1 MSAEFIARI
10 LGMFVFLFLSIG
22 FGLNNVE
29 LLGLT
34 GFSPQFVSVLFAL
47 VGILMGLIIT
57 PYLTTRPLSLTRRI
71 LTEVSVETMLISF
84 IGLIMGLLV
93 VLLATYPLSLLPN
106 PFGAYVPI
114 FLATMASYLG
124 LTIFGARA
132 KEIIG
137 LFRQNAR
144 PASYPNDRELLLDTS
159 VLIDGRIV
167 EIAQTGFLG
176 GKLIVPRFVLSEL
189 HHVADSSDSI
199 KRNRGR
205 RGLAILNELQRDPQ
219 IELRIIEDD
228 ISLLN
233 EVDDKLVALALQ
245 RDSGIVTN
253 DFNLN
258 QVATAQNVLVLNIN
272 ALANAVRSIYIPG
285 ESFSIY
291 VLQEG
296 REENQGVGYLEDG
309 TMVII
314 ENGNN
319 YLDRTI
325 NVEVT
330 RLITREAGR
339 ILFAKPTNTSSR

>member
-1 MSAEFIARI
+1 ME
-10 LGMFVFLFLSIG
+10 
-22 FGLNNVE
+22 
-29 LLGLT
+29 
-34 GFSPQFVSVLFAL
+34 
-47 VGILMGLIIT
+47 
-57 PYLTTRPLSLTRRI
+57 
-71 LTEVSVETMLISF
+71 
-84 IGLIMGLLV
+84 
-93 VLLATYPLSLLPN
+93 
-106 PFGAYVPI
+106 
-114 FLATMASYLG
+114 
-124 LTIFGARA
+124 
-132 KEIIG
+132 
-137 LFRQNAR
+137 
-144 PASYPNDRELLLDTS
+144 TS

-189 HHVADSSDSI
+189 HQVADSSDSI

-228 ISLLN
+228 ITLLS
-233 EVDDKLVALALQ
+233 EVDDKLVALAVQ
-245 RDSGIVTN
+245 RNGGIITN

-258 QVATAQNVLVLNIN
+258 QVATAQNVMVLNIN

-296 REENQGVGYLEDG
+296 AKRIKAWVILKHG

-325 NVEVT
+325 NVEAT
-330 RLITREAGR
+330 RLITREAGADS
-339 ILFAKPTNTSSR
+339 IC